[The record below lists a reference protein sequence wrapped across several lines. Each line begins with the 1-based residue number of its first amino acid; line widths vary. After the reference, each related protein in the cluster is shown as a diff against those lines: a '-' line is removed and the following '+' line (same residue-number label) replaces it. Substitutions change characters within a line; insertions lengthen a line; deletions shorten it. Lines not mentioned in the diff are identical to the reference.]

1 MPDRLRSF
9 KLICKGGL
17 NADENHLELAESQPG
32 AATRLINF
40 EPSLF
45 GGYRRMEGYHFYDE
59 FAPTVGDE
67 TSEGPVL
74 CAFMYRNEHLGN
86 PYVIAARKDVGANT
100 YSLWRHVPLVGWDRM
115 ATGFTL
121 TSSSG
126 SREVIRVRFVQF
138 DIGLGSFVA
147 FADGINP
154 AYGFD
159 GTDFYQVTVTGTG
172 TENNPGGDQ
181 CLDAPALVD
190 FFSNTLFLGGDNTFR
205 SVIAY
210 SAPNNPL
217 NFTVAA
223 GAGQIPVGFN
233 VSQFKPFRE
242 NLFVFGVNGIK
253 RVKAD
258 FSVGFTIES
267 VTANVGCIA
276 RDSVVEVAGDLVFLA
291 PDGLRPVAGTSRIG
305 DVELETISKPVQG
318 RLLSLIKN
326 SDLDYLVGT
335 VVRSKSQ
342 IRYFFSDP
350 DIGRPSSEGLI
361 GGLTTRE
368 NEINWEYSEVVGIRA
383 SCTSSEYVGK
393 EEFVL
398 HGDFD
403 GSLYRQ
409 EVGNTFVGEPIPAIF
424 STPYLDLGDTEIRK
438 VLHKMNVFVRPEGPV
453 KMLVSLRYDWGDSD
467 VASPSTYLQE
477 TLGGPT
483 VYGGRGITYGGPT
496 STYGGSTKPALL
508 SDIQGSCFSV
518 RATFVVTEES
528 MPFSIQGIVFEFSA
542 AGSR

>member
-1 MPDRLRSF
+1 MPDRLQSF
-9 KLICKGGL
+9 KVICRGGL
-17 NADENHLELAESQPG
+17 NADENHLELAEEQPG

-45 GGYRRMEGYHFYDE
+45 GGYRRMQGYHYYDS

-86 PYVIAARKDVGANT
+86 PYVIAARKDVDENT
-100 YSLWRHVPLVGWDRM
+100 YSLWRHIPLVGWEKLNVGFPLTFSS
-115 ATGFTL
+115 AT
-121 TSSSG
+121 
-126 SREVIRVRFVQF
+126 RQVHRVRFVQF
-138 DIGLGSFVA
+138 DIGLGSFIA

-159 GTDFYQVTVTGTG
+159 GEDFYQINVSGTG
-172 TENNPGGDQ
+172 TDTNPGGDQ
-181 CLDAPALVD
+181 CLDAPSLVD
-190 FFSNTLFLGGDNTFR
+190 FFYNTLFIGGDNTFR
-205 SVIAY
+205 SVVAY

-217 NFTVAA
+217 NFTAAA

-233 VSQFKPFRE
+233 VVQFKPFRE

-253 RVKAD
+253 RIRTD
-258 FSVGFTIES
+258 FSAGFLIES

-305 DVELETISKPVQG
+305 DVELETISKQVQG
-318 RLLSLIKN
+318 RLLNLIQSSN
-326 SDLDYLVGT
+326 LDFLVAT

-342 IRYFFSDP
+342 VRYFFSDP
-350 DIGRPSSEGLI
+350 DVGRQSSEGLI
-361 GGLTTRE
+361 GGLTVRAGD
-368 NEINWEYSEVVGIRA
+368 IGWEYSETVGIRA

-398 HGDFD
+398 HGDYD
-403 GSLYRQ
+403 GSLFRQ
-409 EVGNTFVGEPIPAIF
+409 EVGNTFVGNPIPAIF
-424 STPYLDLGDTEIRK
+424 STPYLDFGETEVRK

-453 KMLVSLRYDWGDSD
+453 RMFMSLRYDWGDSD
-467 VASPSTYLQE
+467 ISSPASYIQE

-483 VYGGRGITYGGPT
+483 IYGGRGITYGGPT

-508 SDIQGSCFSV
+508 SDIQGSCFSA

-542 AGSR
+542 AGRR